1 VQAQQQGCD
10 IVTGATVLSLARAN
24 AAHPAAGAGPLPG
37 RPNGRQWE
45 LRVAHTDA
53 RLQARETGPLLLRA
67 QRVILAAGALGSPEI
82 LLRSRSEHQVF
93 SGRLGQGF
101 SCNGDNIAAARGLA
115 QPVNGAADEDLPLA
129 QRCVGPTITGSV
141 KLQGGQRHFLL
152 QEFAVPGPMRR
163 LFDEIVT
170 TAGTVAQL
178 ASGDCQPH
186 AGKQRDPLAV
196 DPVAMARTL
205 LLGVIGHD
213 DASGRLHL
221 ALPDPPAGAV
231 PQMGAL
237 RICWPEARHGHEL
250 TRAHEAV
257 RVLVE
262 GKVPVA
268 GGPSLVPNPAWRPLP
283 GGLQD
288 LVSQAT
294 GPVLTVHPL
303 GGCGIGFGTQS
314 RQRGGVVSALGA
326 VFNAAPGADDWEGE
340 LLVLDGSIVPLSL
353 GVNPA
358 LTIAALALHAM
369 AHWRQAWQLRPAGE
383 QPASEQ
389 PPADPVTLPGCQAQ
403 VSAPPCQPGE
413 PPTPRRTEVEV
424 IERLWGPARLAGFK
438 NGAVVELTLAYQPAA
453 VQQLIGAERV
463 AIDAN
468 PARSH
473 LRLFDQATWDSHHLQ
488 AANDDERARHVQL
501 DAPLRGTLRFLHR
514 GHTRPS
520 GRVWRGL
527 WAWLYNRG
535 TRDLWDL
542 CVRDRLARW
551 TGRAPPPPPDD
562 GAGPRRGLGDDWLKF
577 GRLASRAGEIR
588 LFDYDL
594 RVDTPT
600 IDRRDLARALMA
612 QPQVTGTRSSP
623 MPAVP
628 TPGSS

>member
-1 VQAQQQGCD
+1 M
-10 IVTGATVLSLARAN
+10 GARW
-24 AAHPAAGAGPLPG
+24 
-37 RPNGRQWE
+37 RP
-45 LRVAHTDA
+45 
-53 RLQARETGPLLLRA
+53 
-67 QRVILAAGALGSPEI
+67 
-82 LLRSRSEHQVF
+82 
-93 SGRLGQGF
+93 
-101 SCNGDNIAAARGLA
+101 
-115 QPVNGAADEDLPLA
+115 
-129 QRCVGPTITGSV
+129 
-141 KLQGGQRHFLL
+141 
-152 QEFAVPGPMRR
+152 
-163 LFDEIVT
+163 
-170 TAGTVAQL
+170 
-178 ASGDCQPH
+178 
-186 AGKQRDPLAV
+186 
-196 DPVAMARTL
+196 DPVWKL
-205 LLGVIGHD
+205 L
-213 DASGRLHL
+213 
-221 ALPDPPAGAV
+221 P
-231 PQMGAL
+231 
-237 RICWPEARHGHEL
+237 
-250 TRAHEAV
+250 T
-257 RVLVE
+257 
-262 GKVPVA
+262 K
-268 GGPSLVPNPAWRPLP
+268 
-283 GGLQD
+283 LQD
-288 LVSQAT
+288 LASQPL

-612 QPQVTGTRSSP
+612 QPQVTGNKKLTYACRANP
-623 MPAVP
+623 WKQLTQLTL
-628 TPGSS
+628 TPGLPGWPPSAGPCWCWTHDFWPTSACRCCASRTSATMPRRWPN